1 MKKTVCL
8 ALCLCMLILMF
19 VCTGCENKTT
29 SAGSKTS
36 MFRGLAPDE
45 MIITSYL
52 APWPEYKRDG
62 EVIWRGLEDATAFHY
77 LKEAGINYVEDN
89 NMSFGGS
96 TYEYAKRSLQLA
108 EEAGIMY
115 FMPAYDVI
123 KMDGEILG
131 SDEEIKAK
139 LEEMYQYD
147 SFAGLYFRDEP
158 TSNMF
163 PHIKKCLEKYN
174 EIKDELGYTDLNVF
188 LNLFPNVTAGQL
200 SANTDKDMTWDKY
213 IKGLS
218 DTGVEYLSFDK
229 YPINGLFTHKVSADW
244 FTALGTLNRIALEE
258 GKPWM
263 GCVQVGGGSVSYGTP
278 EARVTTEGEMKW
290 DVNTMLAFGAK
301 GITYYIGVAPTYFA
315 DTDGEQIN
323 CYSLVNV
330 YGEKTPLWY
339 YAKDINEHIKAIDH
353 VLLNCDYKGVIIT
366 GNTPA
371 VHYGKDLIKDNSFR
385 DLNGVTGNALVGCF
399 DYNGKTALYVV
410 NNSITEEGQI
420 SLTFDHKY
428 NFEVIQDA
436 VSRTENGDALTLD
449 LGIGE
454 AALVVLESR
463 DLTMTIVIASVVAAL
478 LGAGSAVTVVVLK
491 KRKK

>member
-174 EIKDELGYTDLNVF
+174 EIKVCE
-188 LNLFPNVTAGQL
+188 
-200 SANTDKDMTWDKY
+200 
-213 IKGLS
+213 
-218 DTGVEYLSFDK
+218 
-229 YPINGLFTHKVSADW
+229 
-244 FTALGTLNRIALEE
+244 
-258 GKPWM
+258 
-263 GCVQVGGGSVSYGTP
+263 
-278 EARVTTEGEMKW
+278 
-290 DVNTMLAFGAK
+290 
-301 GITYYIGVAPTYFA
+301 
-315 DTDGEQIN
+315 
-323 CYSLVNV
+323 
-330 YGEKTPLWY
+330 
-339 YAKDINEHIKAIDH
+339 
-353 VLLNCDYKGVIIT
+353 
-366 GNTPA
+366 
-371 VHYGKDLIKDNSFR
+371 
-385 DLNGVTGNALVGCF
+385 
-399 DYNGKTALYVV
+399 
-410 NNSITEEGQI
+410 
-420 SLTFDHKY
+420 
-428 NFEVIQDA
+428 
-436 VSRTENGDALTLD
+436 
-449 LGIGE
+449 
-454 AALVVLESR
+454 
-463 DLTMTIVIASVVAAL
+463 
-478 LGAGSAVTVVVLK
+478 
-491 KRKK
+491 